1 MQATAQLVKVASS
14 NVDLAHEELQQTADR
29 FSAGVDDNLPV
40 VQAQATLAN
49 AQTQMVNALYQYNQ
63 AKLNL
68 ARNTGVVETQY
79 QQYLGPMSS
88 AAPAGQ

>member
-1 MQATAQLVKVASS
+1 MLDVQATAQLVKVAQS
-14 NVDLAHEELQQTADR
+14 NVDLAREELQDSSDR
-29 FSAGVDDNLPV
+29 FTAGVDDNLPE

-79 QQYLGPMSS
+79 QTYLG
-88 AAPAGQ
+88 Q